1 MVTDS
6 VPLPGIGLFIFACLQ
21 CLVLCAAISEMYPFL
36 PRLSSLL
43 AYTSSQYSLI
53 ILFISVRSPIMPL
66 ISFLVLSNFSLLVCF
81 SWST

>member
-53 ILFISVRSPIMPL
+53 ILFISVAWVIKLSHFWFYYL
-66 ISFLVLSNFSLLVCF
+66 NLFSFFFLS
-81 SWST
+81 